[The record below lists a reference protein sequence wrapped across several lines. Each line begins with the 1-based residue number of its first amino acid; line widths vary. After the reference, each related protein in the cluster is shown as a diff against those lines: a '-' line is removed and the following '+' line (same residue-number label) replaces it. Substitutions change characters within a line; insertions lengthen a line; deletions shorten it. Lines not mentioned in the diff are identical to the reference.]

1 MTTNTNTFYHNS
13 LLLLST
19 IRAPCKWE
27 SETSCLNRYADTWSY
42 LARLYPFIL
51 VCLFRVHKKCS
62 IPHPFV
68 RGESLFVNN
77 FKQQQRRELL
87 KMEDTSI
94 IQRPNLLE
102 SLTLKLKRNH
112 QITDWFS
119 SHIHLCKHPVW
130 YHLTFQHFN
139 SPGIGNGEAAFNC
152 IVAYDFVSGIKGA
165 SRDLSEQCARM
176 RLEMGEGLL

>member
-1 MTTNTNTFYHNS
+1 
-13 LLLLST
+13 
-19 IRAPCKWE
+19 
-27 SETSCLNRYADTWSY
+27 
-42 LARLYPFIL
+42 
-51 VCLFRVHKKCS
+51 
-62 IPHPFV
+62 
-68 RGESLFVNN
+68 
-77 FKQQQRRELL
+77 
-87 KMEDTSI
+87 MEDTSI

-112 QITDWFS
+112 QITDWVS